1 MIDHE
6 REQLLAIITRLRA
19 ERDTAIRER
28 DEAQE
33 ICEALC
39 NELADRAADRARDAV
54 WDVMREIA
62 AKHKEVKP

>member
-39 NELADRAADRARDAV
+39 NELADRARDAI